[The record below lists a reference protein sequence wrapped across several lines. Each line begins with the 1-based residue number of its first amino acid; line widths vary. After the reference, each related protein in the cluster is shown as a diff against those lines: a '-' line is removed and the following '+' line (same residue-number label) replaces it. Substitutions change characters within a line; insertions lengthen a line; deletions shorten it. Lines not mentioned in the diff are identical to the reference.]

1 MWLQVKKYPD
11 SLFVLLLLKMCDSY
25 YHPDNVLA
33 QIRKHHCF
41 KPKKILI
48 GGEGSVI
55 SRAGWWWCA

>member
-33 QIRKHHCF
+33 
-41 KPKKILI
+41 
-48 GGEGSVI
+48 
-55 SRAGWWWCA
+55 